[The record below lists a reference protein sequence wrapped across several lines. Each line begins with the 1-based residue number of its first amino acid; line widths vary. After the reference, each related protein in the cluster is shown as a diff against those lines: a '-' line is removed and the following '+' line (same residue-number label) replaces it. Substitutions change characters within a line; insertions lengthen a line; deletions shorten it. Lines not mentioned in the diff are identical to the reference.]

1 MVHSI
6 LVGLAVIVWCVFAAA
21 SRRGRRGPRA
31 GGMYRGRL
39 GSEGIDGIDL
49 PPNTGHHPGHDYSG
63 GHHGVV
69 SG

>member
-31 GGMYRGRL
+31 GEMYRGTL
-39 GSEGIDGIDL
+39 GSESIDL
-49 PPNTGHHPGHDYSG
+49 HPNTGHHHGHDYSG
-63 GHHGVV
+63 GQHGVV